1 MDENTRPEDVL
12 SQEILRKLKLATEAE
27 TKEDREIICEEVFCD
42 ITGQLDFIAKER
54 LHVNHSG
61 PVCFYEVLAPY
72 YCQNNVAADTL
83 LYFCK
88 RLWGLPYLAPTFAL
102 LLHRWLLLRREAGGI
117 EQRQKHVNVL
127 MYGSRQLFLGDVQSG
142 IKKFAALFGFLSQG
156 VVLSPNR
163 QHLDQLPAQARET
176 LLAVVAAY
184 TPYYTPPAAVKQV
197 LEEFPSPLHT
207 LAEGGHMPGEG
218 ADFLLGEVTDTISR
232 VRTEQGLLT
241 YLHCLKALGGAHHLK
256 SLKAITRLRLQS
268 ELYSLTSPGG
278 PYYAPRSVRSAALE
292 VLDALF
298 PMGRRSRRLV
308 RLVFRILHPAEI
320 LGVVFFVL
328 LLPVRVWS
336 WASRKALGGVAWAVM
351 GVLRLFGLLRLLG
364 WHGAAAGGG
373 KAPQVGQAARGR
385 APRGH
390 GALQ

>member
-1 MDENTRPEDVL
+1 MDDSHSPPEDVL
-12 SQEILRKLKLATEAE
+12 SQEILRKLRLATEAE

-42 ITGQLDFIAKER
+42 ITGQLDSVAKER
-54 LHVNHSG
+54 LQVAKEE
-61 PVCFYEVLAPY
+61 PVCFFEVLAPY
-72 YCQNNVAADTL
+72 YHQNNVAADTL

-142 IKKFAALFGFLSQG
+142 IKKFAALFRFLSQE
-156 VVLSPNR
+156 VVLAPNR
-163 QHLDQLPAQARET
+163 QHLDELPLQAREIV
-176 LLAVVAAY
+176 LSVVAAY
-184 TPYYTPPAAVKQV
+184 MPYYCPHESAKQV
-197 LEEFPSPLHT
+197 LEDFPSPSHT
-207 LAEGGHMPGEG
+207 LAEGGHTPGEG

-241 YLHCLKALGGAHHLK
+241 YLRCLKALGGSSYLRSLK
-256 SLKAITRLRLQS
+256 SITRLRLQS

-298 PMGRRSRRLV
+298 PMGRHSRRLV
-308 RLVFRILHPAEI
+308 RLVFRILHPAEF
-320 LGVVFFVL
+320 LGRFFFLL
-328 LLPVRVWS
+328 LLPVRFWS
-336 WASRKALGGVAWAVM
+336 WANSRVIGAIGIV
-351 GVLRLFGLLRLLG
+351 LFGLLRLVGLG
-364 WHGAAAGGG
+364 QRVPAAGN
-373 KAPQVGQAARGR
+373 QAAVAAVQQQQQQGSKGR
-385 APRGH
+385 VSWG
-390 GALQ
+390 

>member
-1 MDENTRPEDVL
+1 MAALLPAAAPEEVL
-12 SQEILRKLKLATEAE
+12 SQEILRKLRLATEAE

-42 ITGQLDFIAKER
+42 ITGQLDLVAKER
-54 LHVNHSG
+54 LHVHQPG
-61 PVCFYEVLAPY
+61 PVCFFEVLAPY
-72 YCQNNVAADTL
+72 YFQNSVAADTL

-142 IKKFAALFGFLSQG
+142 IKKFSALFDFLAG
-156 VVLSPNR
+156 EVVLSPNR
-163 QHLDQLPAQARET
+163 QHLDELPAQARENV
-176 LLAVVAAY
+176 LSVVAAY
-184 TPYYTPPAAVKQV
+184 IPYYNPPESAKQV
-197 LEEFPSPLHT
+197 LEDFPSPLHT
-207 LAEGGHMPGEG
+207 LAEGGHTPGEG
-218 ADFLLGEVTDTISR
+218 ADFLLGEVTETITR

-241 YLHCLKALGGAHHLK
+241 YLSCLKSLGGAAHLR

-308 RLVFRILHPAEI
+308 RLVFRLLHPAEF
-320 LGVVFFVL
+320 LGGLFFLL
-328 LLPVRVWS
+328 LLPVRLWS
-336 WASRKALGGVAWAVM
+336 WANGKVLGAVGM
-351 GVLRLFGLLRLLG
+351 LLLSALRLLG
-364 WHGAAAGGG
+364 LA
-373 KAPQVGQAARGR
+373 K
-385 APRGH
+385 PRRR
-390 GALQ
+390 

>member
-1 MDENTRPEDVL
+1 MEVL
-12 SQEILRKLKLATEAE
+12 SQEILRKLRLATEAE

-42 ITGQLDFIAKER
+42 ITGQLDFAAKER
-54 LHVNHSG
+54 LGVQRAG

-72 YCQNNVAADTL
+72 YYQNSVSADTL

-142 IKKFAALFGFLSQG
+142 IKKFGALFFFLANDIA
-156 VVLSPNR
+156 LSDNR
-163 QHLDQLPAQARET
+163 QHLDELPARAREA
-176 LLAVVAAY
+176 LLSVVAAY
-184 TPYYTPPAAVKQV
+184 SPYYNPPHLAKRV
-197 LEEFPSPLHT
+197 LEDFPSPSHT
-207 LAEGGHMPGEG
+207 LTEGGHTPGEG
-218 ADFLLGEVTDTISR
+218 ADFLLGEVAETVTR

-241 YLHCLKALGGAHHLK
+241 YLSCLKALGGAPHLK

-308 RLVFRILHPAEI
+308 RLVFRVLHPAEF
-320 LGVVFFVL
+320 LGGVFFLL
-328 LLPVRVWS
+328 LLPVRLWS
-336 WASRKALGGVAWAVM
+336 WFTAKLLGAVAAVVFA
-351 GVLRLFGLLRLLG
+351 VLRFVGL
-364 WHGAAAGGG
+364 A
-373 KAPQVGQAARGR
+373 K
-385 APRGH
+385 PR
-390 GALQ
+390 QQ